1 MNNTTRVAV
10 FSTKSYDRSFLEAAN
25 QAHGH
30 ELVFLEPRL
39 TFETAPLAH
48 GFPVVCVFVNDQV
61 DHAILERLALG
72 GTQLIA
78 TRSAGYN
85 HIDLHAADELGLCVV
100 RVPAYSPHAVAEHT
114 VGLILTLNRKIHR
127 AYNRVRDGNFA
138 LEGLL
143 GFDLVGRT
151 VGIVG
156 TGNIGIVVAQIMKGF
171 GCQILAY
178 DPYPNPQAE
187 ALGAQYLP
195 LEQLV
200 SGSDIVTLH
209 CPLTPQTY
217 HLVNE
222 SLLEKVKPGLML
234 INTSR
239 GALLDTPAVIEA
251 LKSEKIASLG
261 MDVYEEEEGLF
272 FEDLSNQVIRDDVF
286 ARLLTFPNVLITGHQ
301 AFFTKEALQGI
312 AQTTLDNI
320 TAFSMGKQLENRVTT
335 KSVVSVGQDS

>member
-1 MNNTTRVAV
+1 
-10 FSTKSYDRSFLEAAN
+10 
-25 QAHGH
+25 
-30 ELVFLEPRL
+30 LEPRL